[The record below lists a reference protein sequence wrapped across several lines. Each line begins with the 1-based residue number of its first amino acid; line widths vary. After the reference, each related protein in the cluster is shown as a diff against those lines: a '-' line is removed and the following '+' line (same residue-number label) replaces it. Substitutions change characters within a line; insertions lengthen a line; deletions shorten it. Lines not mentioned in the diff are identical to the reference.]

1 MKKFLI
7 LLVALFSSGCLV
19 RSYSVVKDRVDQDVT
34 GNQGYISGS
43 APAGAEQ
50 PKKFTRRATKV
61 YEIELR
67 SPLKFERLKTP
78 PDQAE
83 GKKDISQEGYQ
94 EGEVAGS
101 EYPLSEQPE
110 GMLPETQGGQFESY
124 VVQKNDTLQKISTK
138 FYGTTKKWMKIFE
151 ANKDKLKSPDRVRPG
166 QEIRIP
172 KE

>member
-7 LLVALFSSGCLV
+7 LFAALFSSGCLV
-19 RSYSVVKDRVDQDVT
+19 RSYSVVKDRVDQEVS

-50 PKKFTRRATKV
+50 PKKFNRRATKV

-78 PDQAE
+78 PDQRE
-83 GKKDISQEGYQ
+83 EKKNVSPEGYQ
-94 EGEVAGS
+94 AGEAPGT
-101 EYPLSEQPE
+101 EYPILEQPDA
-110 GMLPETQGGQFESY
+110 MLPETQEGQFEAY

-138 FYGTTKKWMKIFE
+138 FYGTSKRWMKIFE